1 MIASTKAYWLLG
13 GSSFGFAEVGRNSDY
28 PEVPNGK
35 YRKGPFNQGGEKN
48 SQKSG
53 PHIRDW
59 STWVPPIGGK
69 GRVIPARDPYVKRTF
84 APNFPSNF
92 EWEIEECANKG
103 REKKKGGVGQR
114 GYAGTWCWRAAGGP
128 RH

>member
-13 GSSFGFAEVGRNSDY
+13 GSSFGFAGVGRNSDY

-35 YRKGPFNQGGEKN
+35 YRKGPLNEGKK
-48 SQKSG
+48 KSG

-84 APNFPSNF
+84 APNFPSNATVF
-92 EWEIEECANKG
+92 RMEDREQRANKG
-103 REKKKGGVGQR
+103 REKKRGVGQR